1 LSKVNKKERDI
12 METYTNP
19 LTNHEVEVDNGYCW
33 GCFFFGALWY
43 VYKGVWRW
51 AVISFVVVMATWG
64 VAWLFFPFFAN
75 GHYKSDL
82 LMRGYKPK
90 EVETLPEIQEETK
103 IQEPE
108 TSNEPEAALSEP
120 NELSFMTKVNLIL
133 AILAMIIIAP
143 LLARFAL

>member
-1 LSKVNKKERDI
+1 
-12 METYTNP
+12 
-19 LTNHEVEVDNGYCW
+19 
-33 GCFFFGALWY
+33 
-43 VYKGVWRW
+43 
-51 AVISFVVVMATWG
+51 
-64 VAWLFFPFFAN
+64 
-75 GHYKSDL
+75 
-82 LMRGYKPK
+82 MRGYKPK